1 MNKYLKIFKKLFLF
15 SILLLIAFY
24 LFLLNSYK
32 FIYNEEQVNSFIN
45 EINNS
50 PSLPNEFYELYNKE
64 FNKTLETGILKY
76 SAKSIFKFQPEQP
89 ISIWISN
96 SISLHKKKI
105 NILNNKIINPKI
117 SLALKIER
125 ETNSNKQLNFLMN
138 NQDFGYNQIGIKNA
152 SIFFFK
158 KDLNQL
164 NRKEL
169 ATLAI
174 MSENPTLY
182 NPIKRPERVNHKV
195 NLLLNR

>member
-1 MNKYLKIFKKLFLF
+1 MNKYFKVFKKLILF
-15 SILLLIAFY
+15 SILFLIAFY

-32 FIYNEEQVNSFIN
+32 FVYNEDEVNSFVN

-50 PSLPNEFYELYNKE
+50 PNLPNEFYELYNKE
-64 FNKTLETGILKY
+64 YDNTLETGILKY
-76 SAKSIFKFQPEQP
+76 TTRSIFKFQSEQP

-96 SISLHKKKI
+96 SILLNKKKF
-105 NILNNKIINPKI
+105 NVFNNKIINPKI

-125 ETNSNKQLNFLMN
+125 ETNSSRQLNFLMN

-164 NRKEL
+164 NRNEL

-182 NPIKRPERVNHKV
+182 DPIKRPEIVNKKI

>member
-1 MNKYLKIFKKLFLF
+1 MNKYFKVFKKLFLF

-24 LFLLNSYK
+24 LFLINSYK
-32 FIYNEEQVNSFIN
+32 FIYIEEQVNSFIN

-64 FNKTLETGILKY
+64 YNNTLETGILKY
-76 SAKSIFKFQPEQP
+76 TAKSIFKFQPEQP

-96 SISLHKKKI
+96 SISLNKKNF
-105 NILNNKIINPKI
+105 NIFNNKIINPKI

-138 NQDFGYNQIGIKNA
+138 NQDFGYNQIGIKKA

-164 NRKEL
+164 NIKEL

-182 NPIKRPERVNHKV
+182 NPIKRPEIINKKV
-195 NLLLNR
+195 SLLLNR